1 MVQSQFKI
9 GHISESVGLAFEGF
23 DFVVDTFDKPGRDPK
38 KVIVQQPMAVMHKGG
53 GDPLELFD
61 S

>member
-23 DFVVDTFDKPGRDPK
+23 DFVVDAFDKPGRDPK
-38 KVIVQQPMAVMHKGG
+38 KVSNFRLGNCMWQIKIN
-53 GDPLELFD
+53 